1 MKEISKY
8 LYDFLDSEFFV
19 NHNPNAKYTQNKK
32 KKKQNNPHF
41 PSSHEN
47 MDSIVTH
54 LIEDVISA
62 HQEWNTIKH
71 TIQEK
76 ITPNQ
81 IPKGTMYN
89 VIPQEAKN
97 RIESSRN
104 SSRNYNFAINHQNI
118 ELNIVYVFSEDD
130 PISKI
135 APQKMNDYFKECLYK
150 VFIWLF
156 VAYKQKHSECSQTLK
171 IYLYLTDLF
180 KIIPEKKENIIDEI
194 HANTAFTTSCAPS
207 TEIHI
212 FREEEWFKVLIHE
225 SFHCLGFDF
234 SHYPE
239 LANYAKTQMLE
250 IFPVK
255 SDVNLFETWCEMWG
269 ELFNIIIYVTLH
281 YRGNPAHAYT
291 PTPTPK
297 ILEEIKRALTYEQMF
312 SLFQCVKVLQHQELQ
327 YEDICRGSQVASSY
341 NENTN
346 VLSYYVIKS
355 ILMFFIDD
363 FFGFMKKSNQSS
375 LVFVNSMENIRDY
388 CLLIKKKYNNPHYI
402 SEIHK
407 IEKWYE
413 SVVDYGIENITLRMT
428 VLEW

>member
-8 LYDFLDSEFFV
+8 LYDFLDSEFFIS
-19 NHNPNAKYTQNKK
+19 NKPKTNNNTNKK
-32 KKKQNNPHF
+32 KKKQKKRNF

-47 MDSIVTH
+47 MDSIVIH
-54 LIEDVISA
+54 LIEDVNSA
-62 HQEWNTIKH
+62 HEEWNTIKN
-71 TIQEK
+71 TIQETIIPK
-76 ITPNQ
+76 Q

-89 VIPQEAKN
+89 IIPEEAKN
-97 RIESSRN
+97 RIESSPN
-104 SSRNYNFAINHQNI
+104 HGRNYNFVINHQNI

-130 PISKI
+130 PIHSSTPK
-135 APQKMNDYFKECLYK
+135 KMDDYFKECLYK
-150 VFIWLF
+150 VFIWLSI
-156 VAYKQKHSECSQTLK
+156 AYKQKHSECSQTLK

-194 HANTAFTTSCAPS
+194 HANTAFTTSCVPS

-269 ELFNIIIYVTLH
+269 ELFNIIIYATLR
-281 YRGNPAHAYT
+281 YRGNPLS
-291 PTPTPK
+291 K
-297 ILEEIKRALTYEQMF
+297 ILEEIKRALAYEQMF
-312 SLFQCVKVLQHQELQ
+312 SLFQCVKVLQHQELH
-327 YEDICRGSQVASSY
+327 YEDICRGSQVASRY

-363 FFGFMKKSNQSS
+363 FFGFMKKSNESS
-375 LVFVNSMENIRDY
+375 LVFVNSMENIHEY
-388 CLLIKKKYNNPHYI
+388 CLLIKKKYTNPHYL
-402 SEIHK
+402 SEVHK

-413 SVVDYGIENITLRMT
+413 SVLDYGIENITLRMT